1 MCMYDNCINI
11 LVEALL
17 FSDTLPLLVIR
28 SFLLQSLTSKAPIR
42 APLLSLIRKISASHL
57 LKAKEVEFPTTT
69 HHITSHRFILHK
81 QRRRELRRRLLAH
94 HIPSRFLSH
103 SILYNNTIL
112 KMKIS
117 AASIAATC
125 VLFATNSWA
134 FTIPNTRAAPKL
146 SATSL
151 NAETEDAEEEG
162 PIMNRFSR

>member
-69 HHITSHRFILHK
+69 HHITPIHSSQAKTTRTQASTIGTSHPVQVSFPFYI
-81 QRRRELRRRLLAH
+81 
-94 HIPSRFLSH
+94 
-103 SILYNNTIL
+103 
-112 KMKIS
+112 
-117 AASIAATC
+117 
-125 VLFATNSWA
+125 V
-134 FTIPNTRAAPKL
+134 
-146 SATSL
+146 
-151 NAETEDAEEEG
+151 
-162 PIMNRFSR
+162 